1 VTGVVGVLGAAGA
14 VGTATARAL
23 GAAGVRVRPG
33 VRPAVDAGD
42 PASLARFCAGCR
54 VVVNATGAG
63 ERERVASAALAAGAH
78 YVDPTGDAALV
89 DRAKG
94 ATWTA
99 LLAAG
104 ATPGLSGLLPRWLA
118 SQGFDR
124 ASVLT
129 AYAAAFDGFTPGAA
143 AEFLLSLDGGDGEAG
158 AAWRG
163 GARAPGALR
172 PVPRLELPFF
182 DRPLAAFPYL
192 SAETERVAG
201 ALGLDEVRWY
211 QVFEADGRMHAALP
225 RLRES
230 LARGAALAG
239 AAAELTR
246 VAELDLFGRR
256 PRQQLVL
263 QLDGEAGG
271 RPRSRVAVLDAAGTY
286 ELTGA
291 VAALAVGAV
300 LRGEAPAGAH
310 LAADALDPAVVERLR
325 GAPAVTGLHLL
336 DGPLAAYAEVEQGA
350 V

>member
-1 VTGVVGVLGAAGA
+1 MTGVVGVLGAAGA

-158 AAWRG
+158 A
-163 GARAPGALR
+163 
-172 PVPRLELPFF
+172 
-182 DRPLAAFPYL
+182 DHH
-192 SAETERVAG
+192 AG
-201 ALGLDEVRWY
+201 DVDVRR
-211 QVFEADGRMHAALP
+211 QV
-225 RLRES
+225 
-230 LARGAALAG
+230 
-239 AAAELTR
+239 
-246 VAELDLFGRR
+246 V
-256 PRQQLVL
+256 
-263 QLDGEAGG
+263 
-271 RPRSRVAVLDAAGTY
+271 RVAVERHSVVLGAGPRPGAAPGQDPGQLERHPRPAQRGQVDAA
-286 ELTGA
+286 EPGA
-291 VAALAVGAV
+291 ADDDA
-300 LRGEAPAGAH
+300 RPPAGPVRH
-310 LAADALDPAVVERLR
+310 T
-325 GAPAVTGLHLL
+325 APCSTSA
-336 DGPLAAYAEVEQGA
+336 
-350 V
+350 